1 MEYRALKSFAGA
13 VSMRRNEVKE
23 IKDQEVVK
31 QLLRGGLIE
40 AVGGDKPKTEKSS
53 DKPAKTK
60 KAVSR
65 ND

>member
-1 MEYRALKSFAGA
+1 MVCKALVSFSGI
-13 VSMRRNEVKE
+13 VSMRRGEVKD

-31 QLLRGGLIE
+31 DLLRAGYIE
-40 AVGGDKPKTEKSS
+40 EVGGDKPKTEKSS